1 MNYQL
6 ILFYLTSS
14 LLPAINS
21 INLNTGFTDALA
33 LEEYEDDV
41 ELIKIRF
48 DTTRPCRFFCKFIS
62 SGDKIFSSKFFLA
75 DERYPKVEKGLANC
89 TWYEEDACCKRT
101 EVASV
106 FESMF
111 TLHQAST
118 QCRNMMNYLMC
129 FFCAPNQ
136 YLWYIKK

>member
-1 MNYQL
+1 M
-6 ILFYLTSS
+6 IIS
-14 LLPAINS
+14 LLFILIFAHRTDS
-21 INLNTGFTDALA
+21 INLNTGFTDALT

-48 DTTRPCRFFCKFIS
+48 DATRPCRFFCELS
-62 SGDKIFSSKFFLA
+62 VRCSLSLDVRLWLA
-75 DERYPKVEKGLANC
+75 DERFPKVEKGLANC
-89 TWYEEDACCKRT
+89 SWYEDDACCKRT

-111 TLHQAST
+111 TLHQASA

-129 FFCAPNQ
+129 FFCAPDQ

>member
-1 MNYQL
+1 M
-6 ILFYLTSS
+6 I
-14 LLPAINS
+14 IC
-21 INLNTGFTDALA
+21 I
-33 LEEYEDDV
+33 
-41 ELIKIRF
+41 
-48 DTTRPCRFFCKFIS
+48 
-62 SGDKIFSSKFFLA
+62 A
-75 DERYPKVEKGLANC
+75 DERYPKAEKGLANC

-129 FFCAPNQ
+129 FFCAPDQ